1 MLFDGLPVE
10 LPTATL
16 LPSASHARHRLIG
29 GRLRHWLGDRWAW
42 LRPRTVPMIAAFI
55 GMLWVLGSTKYLST
69 FAAPSRAALYDPSAM
84 GDRPASSIRC
94 GPERMHATPSGHI
107 HIAPVRPGSH
117 DVTITLEP

>member
-1 MLFDGLPVE
+1 MLFDGVPAE

-16 LPSASHARHRLIG
+16 LPSSSVARRRAIG
-29 GRLRHWLGDRWAW
+29 GHLRHWLGDRWTW

-55 GMLWVLGSTKYLST
+55 GMLAVLGSTKYLST
-69 FAAPSRAALYDPSAM
+69 FAMAPSSRAAAYDSPHAPRWM
-84 GDRPASSIRC
+84 PARS
-94 GPERMHATPSGHI
+94 HASPPGHI